1 MDLRQRLNDLEC
13 RAAIRLDPFA
23 PPIDAEDCQ
32 RQLSLPVE
40 QRSLW
45 GIRHA
50 LTLAKMRASVP
61 LTDPI
66 EREKQQAVVGRLQR
80 VFDERV
86 FSLANRS

>member
-1 MDLRQRLNDLEC
+1 MDLRKRVSDLEC

-23 PPIDAEDCQ
+23 PPADAEACQ
-32 RQLSLPVE
+32 DELSRPAE

-61 LTDPI
+61 LTDLI
-66 EREKQQAVVGRLQR
+66 EQQKQLADVGRLQR
-80 VFDERV
+80 LYDERV
-86 FSLANRS
+86 SLAKRS